1 MNQAIA
7 RVYRYGQ
14 EKPVFAYRFLT
25 EGTGEEKIYQRS
37 VNKTGLS
44 LRVIDGKNFKG
55 NFTQDE
61 LADLVLNDTWVR
73 RVYLAILS
81 AAYLR

>member
-1 MNQAIA
+1 MNQSIC

-73 RVYLAILS
+73 IVQHFAFVRGVQ
-81 AAYLR
+81 